1 MKNWTYNGTGFH
13 TLRVTGASLGGGLAI
28 ITGAQTRANAIAI
41 SGLNGRLS
49 RRTFDPQV
57 SEEDLDTRVFNVIPD
72 RDIIAVV
79 GDRSRLFQEIQC
91 RAPLNSLFG
100 CHSMWRTACEL
111 SFVCGTENRPVMCQ
125 CVEKFGYE
133 EPVRMGNR
141 SFAEACAEERIRL
154 EEALPGSFKTSA
166 SINSTDM
173 SGDIGE
179 LGENSTS
186 AVPGNLTTG
195 GNNTRI

>member
-1 MKNWTYNGTGFH
+1 M
-13 TLRVTGASLGGGLAI
+13 AI

-49 RRTFDPQV
+49 RRTFEPQV
-57 SEEDLDTRVFNVIPD
+57 TEEDLDTRVFNVIPD

-111 SFVCGTENRPVMCQ
+111 SYVCGTENRPVMCQ
-125 CVEKFGYE
+125 CVDKFGYP
-133 EPVRMGNR
+133 EPLSTGNR
-141 SFAEACAEERIRL
+141 TFSEACREELSNL
-154 EEALPGSFKTSA
+154 EAALPGSFQTS
-166 SINSTDM
+166 N
-173 SGDIGE
+173 
-179 LGENSTS
+179 
-186 AVPGNLTTG
+186 TTA
-195 GNNTRI
+195 TTEEAA